1 MIASERHIY
10 SNKIIDV
17 NSVFCVYACKH
28 LIFCFTCWK
37 IMSPQFSYRD
47 MTILLGWVAEIKWEN
62 RLERQKE
69 GEDTSINITANTHF
83 KRYLTG

>member
-1 MIASERHIY
+1 
-10 SNKIIDV
+10 
-17 NSVFCVYACKH
+17 
-28 LIFCFTCWK
+28 
-37 IMSPQFSYRD
+37 MSPQFSYRD